1 MKNFLKKIV
10 EIIVPSSKQL
20 FLRFLTYKILG
31 KVDNEI
37 IYADKILKRK
47 HRFLDIGSN
56 VGIYSYFFS
65 KKFKKLESFEPI
77 EEITYR
83 LSALKLKN
91 INLHHV
97 ALSNKK
103 NNSKFYIPIKN
114 GKLIPPLASL
124 EKGPKPYEIRI
135 VKVKKLDD
143 FNFKNVDLIKIDVEG
158 HEEKLIIGAIK
169 TIKKNLPI
177 IICEIE
183 KRHLLVPINRIFRL
197 IENLGYKG
205 FFFKNNKLN
214 SLKQFSFKHDQKP
227 YLNDVENKNYINNFI
242 FTPHSKKKDCDK

>member
-1 MKNFLKKIV
+1 MINFFKKFV

-77 EEITYR
+77 VEITHR
-83 LSALKLKN
+83 LSALKLRN

-103 NNSKFYIPIKN
+103 SNSKKFYIPIKN
-114 GKLIPPLASL
+114 GRLVPGLASL
-124 EKGPKPYEIRI
+124 EKRSKPYEIRTI
-135 VKVKKLDD
+135 KVKKLDD

-183 KRHLLVPINRIFRL
+183 QRHILVPINKIFKL
-197 IENLGYKG
+197 IENLGYRG
-205 FFFKNNKLN
+205 FFIKKNKLI
-214 SLKQFSFKHDQKP
+214 SLKQFSFKRDQKP
-227 YLNDVENKNYINNFI
+227 YLNNVENKNYINNFI
-242 FTPHSKKKDCDK
+242 FLPHTKKNRL